1 MRARCSVRR
10 GVAGLLLCLALIV
23 RPLAPTPAPA
33 ADGTANPLLSVVR
46 VEARVPADSR
56 TARTL
61 GTERAGAGVVI
72 ADDGL
77 ILTIGYL
84 ILEADEVAV
93 TDRDGR
99 RFPAD
104 IVAYDHA
111 TGFGLLRAYEGL
123 NVPSVALGSSA
134 AVARSQRALAASVG
148 AVPALPVEV
157 RAVHS
162 FAGSWEYLI
171 DGAIFTVPPIPEFG
185 GAALFG
191 EDGRLLGIGS
201 LILEDADGSGAA
213 GNMFVPI
220 DLLKPVLA
228 DLLAFGRSTEPARPW
243 IGLYPTEMNG
253 YLVVSGVSEGGPAET
268 AGLRFGDLLVA
279 VAGVP
284 VTDMEGFFR
293 AVWALGPAGTRIP
306 LTVLREGRIH
316 AVEVESRD
324 RHDWLKLGRTY

>member
-1 MRARCSVRR
+1 MQVQFFVQR
-10 GVAGLLLCLALIV
+10 GAAILTLCLVLLGSS
-23 RPLAPTPAPA
+23 LASAPAPA
-33 ADGTANPLLSVVR
+33 AGTANPLLSVVR
-46 VEARVPADSR
+46 VEARVPGDSR
-56 TARTL
+56 TASRL

-84 ILEADEVAV
+84 ILEADEVSV
-93 TDRDGR
+93 TDRSGR

-123 NVPSVALGSSA
+123 SVPSVALGSSA
-134 AVARSQRALAASVG
+134 AVESRQKALAASVG
-148 AVPALPVEV
+148 PVPALAVEV
-157 RAVHS
+157 RSVHP
-162 FAGSWEYLI
+162 FAGGWEYLI
-171 DGAIFTVPPIPEFG
+171 DGAIFTSPPIPEFG

-201 LILEDADGSGAA
+201 LILQDAGGSGQA

-220 DLLKPVLA
+220 DLLKPILA

-243 IGLYPTEMNG
+243 IGLYPTEVNG
-253 YLVVSGVSEGGPAET
+253 YLIVSGVSEGGPAET

-279 VAGVP
+279 VDGAP
-284 VTDMEGFFR
+284 VTDMAGFFR
-293 AVWALGPAGTRIP
+293 SVWALGPAGTRIP
-306 LTVLREGRIH
+306 LTVLREGKIH
-316 AVEVESRD
+316 VIDVESRD